1 MYLNPG
7 NLGIGM
13 GPGVGLAGQIGV
25 NAKGKP
31 IIHHVSIPKWKDVS
45 KTLYKFKNVDIL
57 MGGLN
62 GDTLVPAHC
71 LDTIN
76 SKANIKMLKS
86 IGPDKYIFHKGDAA
100 KGNRLLAEMLALKFN
115 MAASEFGHTPAG
127 GFRDLEY
134 VNPGHP
140 FHGRTVDDIAK
151 TGDSVLA
158 CFGGLPAGW
167 THSAMANFLA
177 TLNAEFSGD
186 WDTVSWSGI
195 KTVATGI
202 KPLLLSTIFTSSGPS
217 NAPVAPVDYSSLYD
231 VPETFSLSQNYP
243 NPFNPTTTIEF
254 SIPEDAVVTL
264 KVYNMLGQVVATL
277 ADREEFSSGENW
289 VELDAANLASGVYF
303 YRIVV
308 NDGQFQDLRKMVL
321 MK

>member
-1 MYLNPG
+1 VIADHG
-7 NLGIGM
+7 DWA
-13 GPGVGLAGQIGV
+13 LAC
-25 NAKGKP
+25 A
-31 IIHHVSIPKWKDVS
+31 
-45 KTLYKFKNVDIL
+45 
-57 MGGLN
+57 
-62 GDTLVPAHC
+62 GDT
-71 LDTIN
+71 TQ
-76 SKANIKMLKS
+76 
-86 IGPDKYIFHKGDAA
+86 
-100 KGNRLLAEMLALKFN
+100 
-115 MAASEFGHTPAG
+115 
-127 GFRDLEY
+127 
-134 VNPGHP
+134 
-140 FHGRTVDDIAK
+140 
-151 TGDSVLA
+151 
-158 CFGGLPAGW
+158 GLPAGW
-167 THSAMANFLA
+167 TYGDMADFLA

-202 KPLLLSTIFTSSGPS
+202 KPLLLSTIFTSGGPS

-321 MK
+321 LK